1 MIRINNAREYKKY
14 VILALIILVVYAV
27 FLIIKPILIPI
38 LSGAVLAYIFYP
50 VYKMIH
56 KKTKIKTLSAAI
68 MSIIIILLLVIPGF
82 FLLNVISR
90 ETYLSYALIKQK
102 VKGGIVKECAKQ
114 DSLVCNIINEF
125 QEYTSDPK
133 FQFYLEQGLGKL
145 TSSFAEAITKFIFS
159 IPKRILEIFIA
170 FFVMYYLFKDGDNII
185 PKVQNLLPVD
195 KKHQQIIIKQSKL
208 ITYGVIYG
216 AILVALIQGVLG
228 TMGFYIFGISTPI
241 VWGILM
247 AFCALVPVIGT
258 AIIWLPAAI
267 VLMINGYIGG
277 ESILIW
283 KSIGLI
289 IYGILIIASVDNLIK
304 PKIISAKTRI
314 HPIIILI
321 GVIGGI
327 ALLGFIGALIGP
339 LLLSLSITIAK
350 IYQKDGIR

>member
-1 MIRINNAREYKKY
+1 
-14 VILALIILVVYAV
+14 
-27 FLIIKPILIPI
+27 
-38 LSGAVLAYIFYP
+38 
-50 VYKMIH
+50 
-56 KKTKIKTLSAAI
+56 
-68 MSIIIILLLVIPGF
+68 
-82 FLLNVISR
+82 
-90 ETYLSYALIKQK
+90 
-102 VKGGIVKECAKQ
+102 
-114 DSLVCNIINEF
+114 VCNIINEF